1 MSGIVPS
8 ILKTQFLL
16 LGNLMGLM
24 NRTDHSKEG
33 SLLTPM
39 LPLSFPSTSPALA
52 PVHCIHVSCRALKV
66 QEAPEEIFPLALSR
80 APLIEVDAHWAS
92 RSNWLGSLFLT
103 HPGTLGLQHL
113 TEFMWKQDLLVFYA
127 YSPSFPMK
135 SGPGSARETDP
146 MPYYTRESTSNDLK
160 SGYLWTN
167 VFWFPSATES
177 NPRSSAFVEM
187 IFNLYRIMEIHS
199 LLNTHTLNIII
210 LKPPFSDWLVPPNV
224 TLCYKAIII

>member
-1 MSGIVPS
+1 MLGIVPS

-92 RSNWLGSLFLT
+92 MVQLIG
-103 HPGTLGLQHL
+103 Q
-113 TEFMWKQDLLVFYA
+113 
-127 YSPSFPMK
+127 SFSDTPRDT
-135 SGPGSARETDP
+135 GSATPHRFYVKTRSVGVLCLQSFL
-146 MPYYTRESTSNDLK
+146 PYEIR
-160 SGYLWTN
+160 
-167 VFWFPSATES
+167 A
-177 NPRSSAFVEM
+177 
-187 IFNLYRIMEIHS
+187 RIS
-199 LLNTHTLNIII
+199 QRDRPNAI
-210 LKPPFSDWLVPPNV
+210 LHKGK
-224 TLCYKAIII
+224 YI